1 MQISRLRVLYE
12 GVSGSREQRPRQDH
26 KVTLEEARLD
36 TYPFGAF
43 EPFFVPSLTVGRLGG
58 LAVGLG
64 SDVDAVLDFEAEG
77 SRMVKYEAIASVVV
91 V

>member
-1 MQISRLRVLYE
+1 M
-12 GVSGSREQRPRQDH
+12 
-26 KVTLEEARLD
+26 
-36 TYPFGAF
+36 
-43 EPFFVPSLTVGRLGG
+43 PSLTVGRLGG